1 MDRALVTQAISKA
14 SHRGEI
20 KTQALNKRQKTR
32 HPEEAG
38 YNVYIY
44 IVRMN
49 SRDKTPINI
58 MKLL

>member
-32 HPEEAG
+32 RHPEEAG
-38 YNVYIY
+38 YNIYIY
-44 IVRMN
+44 SEN
-49 SRDKTPINI
+49 EQ
-58 MKLL
+58 

>member
-32 HPEEAG
+32 HPEKAG
-38 YNVYIY
+38 YN
-44 IVRMN
+44 IVRMS

>member
-1 MDRALVTQAISKA
+1 MDDRALVTQAISKA

-38 YNVYIY
+38 YNIYIY
-44 IVRMN
+44 SEN
-49 SRDKTPINI
+49 EQ
-58 MKLL
+58 

>member
-20 KTQALNKRQKTR
+20 KTQALNKRQKN
-32 HPEEAG
+32 EAPRRSRIQ
-38 YNVYIY
+38 YIY

>member
-38 YNVYIY
+38 YNIY
-44 IVRMN
+44 IVIMN